1 MIQIRTPD
9 SGLTGG
15 RSPWW
20 WPSLEYSH
28 SLGGAMA
35 TKRQRRRRRPAHW
48 MDAGFSPL
56 WSEAHISFH
65 RRIVRT
71 GRFKV
76 MPMVQLEAS
85 NGNKT
90 RAYPDGYA
98 DEVIYGLALRAH
110 RLERQARR
118 DAARIRR
125 LEQEL
130 AACRGAGGPI
140 LWADASPVVG
150 LPSKE
155 VRRPLGDGWTFPF
168 ERAQGFLALAPR
180 DDEQPSHTEG
190 GA

>member
-1 MIQIRTPD
+1 
-9 SGLTGG
+9 
-15 RSPWW
+15 
-20 WPSLEYSH
+20 
-28 SLGGAMA
+28 MA

-56 WSEAHISFH
+56 WQEARIYFH
-65 RRIVRT
+65 RRVVST

-76 MPMVQLEAS
+76 MPVAILQ
-85 NGNKT
+85 T
-90 RAYPDGYA
+90 PRHTVRVHPDGRTS
-98 DEVIYGLALRAH
+98 EIIYGLALRTH

-130 AACRGAGGPI
+130 AAGRGAGGSI
-140 LWADASPVVG
+140 LWADASPMVG

-155 VRRPLGDGWTFPF
+155 VRRPLGDGWTFPI
-168 ERAQGFLALAPR
+168 ERACGQLALAPR
-180 DDEQPSHTEG
+180 DDGRSPHAEG